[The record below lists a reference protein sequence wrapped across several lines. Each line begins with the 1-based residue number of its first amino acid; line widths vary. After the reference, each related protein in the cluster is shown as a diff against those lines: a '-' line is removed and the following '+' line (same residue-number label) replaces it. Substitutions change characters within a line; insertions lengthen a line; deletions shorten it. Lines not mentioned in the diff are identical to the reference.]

1 MEKEKNNTPTGLYWQ
16 SKRTEVERISL
27 PFQTIETINESRATR
42 EKEKDTLLRG
52 LKKKEDPFWYNRLI
66 WGDNKYVMSS
76 LLYEFAGKIDLICI
90 DPPFATGADF
100 SVKIE
105 VGDVEWTKEPSA
117 IEEKAYRDTWGKGLD
132 SYLQMMY
139 DRLVLMRDLLSEKG
153 SIYVHL
159 DWRMSPPIRLIMD
172 EIFGSNCF
180 QREIIWS
187 FSTVSGYKSITNN
200 WIRAHDTILFYAKNE
215 TPKTFNKLYLPHK
228 PEYIARFDKKDKD
241 GRMFRDD
248 RSE

>member
-1 MEKEKNNTPTGLYWQ
+1 MAKENNNIPTGLYWQ
-16 SKRTEVERISL
+16 GKRTEVERISL

-42 EKEKDTLLRG
+42 EKEKDSLLRG
-52 LKKKEDPFWYNRLI
+52 LKKKEDPVWHNRLI

-76 LLYEFAGKIDLICI
+76 LIDEFAGTIDLIYN

-139 DRLVLMRDLLSEKG
+139 DRLLLMRDLLSEKG
-153 SIYVHL
+153 SIYDL
-159 DWRMSPPIRLIMD
+159 PP
-172 EIFGSNCF
+172 F
-180 QREIIWS
+180 
-187 FSTVSGYKSITNN
+187 
-200 WIRAHDTILFYAKNE
+200 
-215 TPKTFNKLYLPHK
+215 
-228 PEYIARFDKKDKD
+228 
-241 GRMFRDD
+241 FRTLN
-248 RSE
+248 